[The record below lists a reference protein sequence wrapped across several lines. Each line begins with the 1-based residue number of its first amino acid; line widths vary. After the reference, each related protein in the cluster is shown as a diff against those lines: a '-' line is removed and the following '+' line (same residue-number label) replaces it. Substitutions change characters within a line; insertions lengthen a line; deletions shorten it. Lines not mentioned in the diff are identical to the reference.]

1 MQSLILLLAPFT
13 PHLAEEAW
21 LALGGR
27 GSVHQQSWPEYDPS
41 AISIEEVEVV
51 IQINGKV
58 RGRMRV
64 PAGTTEENLLKKARG
79 QQRIGELLEGKK
91 VVRRIVVPDKLINI
105 VVR

>member
-1 MQSLILLLAPFT
+1 
-13 PHLAEEAW
+13 
-21 LALGGR
+21 
-27 GSVHQQSWPEYDPS
+27 
-41 AISIEEVEVV
+41 ISIEEVEVV